1 MNRIIYKAPQFSWH
15 PGKADR
21 TAFSLVEMV
30 VVIALSSFVLG
41 AVGALISGAIRIERS
56 ATDHRTT
63 LDALSQL
70 AQQFRSDVHAAKSV
84 EFATFESMESSDAQ
98 ATDDLDASAAQPK
111 DRSKFTANLGD
122 NQRVEY
128 IVRITGIDRAVMT
141 GETITQRESYAL
153 PHDAAIGWEVAPA
166 STSAEIAHRL
176 ASLIVNYRTG
186 SVGSALAA
194 PRQLRIDAVIGLKP
208 QTIRVKEG
216 AS

>member
-1 MNRIIYKAPQFSWH
+1 
-15 PGKADR
+15 
-21 TAFSLVEMV
+21 MV

-84 EFATFESMESSDAQ
+84 EFATFDSAESSDTQVA
-98 ATDDLDASAAQPK
+98 DDSDAAAAQPK

-128 IVRITGIDRAVMT
+128 VVHTTGIDRAAMT
-141 GETITQRESYAL
+141 GDTITQRESYAL
-153 PHDAAIGWEVAPA
+153 PLDAAIGWEVASA
-166 STSAEIAHRL
+166 STGAETARGL
-176 ASLIVNYRTG
+176 ASLVVNYRTG
-186 SVGSALAA
+186 SAGSALGESH
-194 PRQLRIDAVIGLKP
+194 QLRIDAVIGLEP
-208 QTIRVKEG
+208 QTIRVKE
-216 AS
+216 AAL